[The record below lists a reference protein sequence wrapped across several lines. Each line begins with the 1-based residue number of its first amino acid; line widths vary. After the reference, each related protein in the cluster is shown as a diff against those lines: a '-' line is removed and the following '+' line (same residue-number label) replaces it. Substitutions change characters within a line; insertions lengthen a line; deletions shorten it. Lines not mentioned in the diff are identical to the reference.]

1 MGSVPLVRCLPK
13 MSPSSS
19 TYHLEAIFC
28 MNTSRL
34 RLDLRD
40 SDHRRRERCSSDHRH
55 FSLNPAQYDS
65 LLHRQSQLSDLTIR
79 LYTTSLKSISQK
91 HQMFKRSSDQFNYLD
106 ANLVTSHSS
115 FSLVNRLTADIVH
128 YDDHKYVNVH
138 RHQLFI
144 FSEINNGE
152 SMTVTVL

>member
-1 MGSVPLVRCLPK
+1 
-13 MSPSSS
+13 
-19 TYHLEAIFC
+19 
-28 MNTSRL
+28 
-34 RLDLRD
+34 
-40 SDHRRRERCSSDHRH
+40 
-55 FSLNPAQYDS
+55 
-65 LLHRQSQLSDLTIR
+65 
-79 LYTTSLKSISQK
+79 
-91 HQMFKRSSDQFNYLD
+91 MFKRSSDQFNYLD